1 MSNSTKVEIP
11 ETVILEMQSKAHEFL
26 KNIKEH
32 NQLVA
37 AAAKDYDRVD
47 KDRAYAVLKLRETLD
62 FLQEHN
68 PEANNEGDW
77 YGEMG
82 FTREELL
89 ELEKPKGLA

>member
-1 MSNSTKVEIP
+1 MSNNTKVEIP

-26 KNIKEH
+26 ENIKEH
-32 NQLVA
+32 DRLVEVA
-37 AAAKDYDRVD
+37 ARAYDAEVKERM
-47 KDRAYAVLKLRETLD
+47 YAVLKLRETLD

-89 ELEKPKGLA
+89 ELEKPKGL